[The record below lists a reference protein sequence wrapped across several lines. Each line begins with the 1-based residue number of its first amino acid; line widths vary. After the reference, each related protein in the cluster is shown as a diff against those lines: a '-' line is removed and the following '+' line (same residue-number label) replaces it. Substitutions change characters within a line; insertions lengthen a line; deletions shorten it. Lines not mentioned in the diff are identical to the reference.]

1 MKDNS
6 SDSDELDDNDRIE
19 IEKQKTKQTKAND
32 DSSKMFI
39 LIKICFINKG

>member
-32 DSSKMFI
+32 SSKMFI